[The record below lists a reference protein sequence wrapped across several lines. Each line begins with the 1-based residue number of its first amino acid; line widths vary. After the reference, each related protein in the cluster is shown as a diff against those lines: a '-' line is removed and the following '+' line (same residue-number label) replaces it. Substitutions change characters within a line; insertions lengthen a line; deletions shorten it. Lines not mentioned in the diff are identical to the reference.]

1 MTGGAIKLD
10 MYLAPPSEAAFAVLG
25 ERMKAVLEE
34 NDVELDGAFAAGFAA
49 GHVCG
54 VTFATAPEGR
64 YRYLATMVADSPE
77 LPAGY
82 YDSLL
87 VTSARGGLSSPA
99 DFDPERHS
107 AVINEPRSFSGNL
120 TFAAH
125 MQAAHSISLGD
136 VMRSGAHL
144 KSIAMIASG
153 EADLAA
159 IDRISFSLARH
170 AVPQD
175 VDGVSIIGRTA
186 SHPGIAFVADAGL
199 PDPVVR
205 KLRATIMEFRDD
217 PAWPELQAILG
228 VADITVLDPQKYAPM
243 ASVAA

>member
-34 NDVELDGAFAAGFAA
+34 NGVDLDGTFAAGFAT

-54 VTFATAPEGR
+54 ITFATAPEGR

-99 DFDPERHS
+99 DFDPARHR

-125 MQAAHSISLGD
+125 MQAAHGISLGD

-144 KSIAMIASG
+144 KSIAMVASR

-170 AVPQD
+170 AAPDD
-175 VDGVSIIGRTA
+175 VQGVSVIGRTA

-199 PDPVVR
+199 PEPVIG
-205 KLRATIMEFRDD
+205 KLRAAILSFREE
-217 PAWPELQAILG
+217 PSWPELQYLLG
-228 VADITVLDPQKYAPM
+228 VSDITVLDPARYAPM

>member
-54 VTFATAPEGR
+54 ITFATAPEGR

-99 DFDPERHS
+99 DFDPARHR
-107 AVINEPRSFSGNL
+107 AVINEPHSFSGNL

-125 MQAAHSISLGD
+125 MQAAHGISLGE

-144 KSIAMIASG
+144 KSIAIVASG

-159 IDRISFSLARH
+159 IDRISFSLARQ

-186 SHPGIAFVADAGL
+186 SHP
-199 PDPVVR
+199 DPR
-205 KLRATIMEFRDD
+205 PCPRSA
-217 PAWPELQAILG
+217 
-228 VADITVLDPQKYAPM
+228 APHPR
-243 ASVAA
+243 

>member
-1 MTGGAIKLD
+1 
-10 MYLAPPSEAAFAVLG
+10 
-25 ERMKAVLEE
+25 
-34 NDVELDGAFAAGFAA
+34 
-49 GHVCG
+49 
-54 VTFATAPEGR
+54 
-64 YRYLATMVADSPE
+64 
-77 LPAGY
+77 
-82 YDSLL
+82 
-87 VTSARGGLSSPA
+87 
-99 DFDPERHS
+99 
-107 AVINEPRSFSGNL
+107 
-120 TFAAH
+120 
-125 MQAAHSISLGD
+125 MQAAHGISLGD

-144 KSIAMIASG
+144 KSIAMVASG

-175 VDGVSIIGRTA
+175 ANGVSIIGRTA

-217 PAWPELQAILG
+217 SAWPELQVILG
-228 VADITVLDPQKYAPM
+228 VADITVLDPQNYAPM

>member
-34 NDVELDGAFAAGFAA
+34 NGVDLDGAFAAGFAA

-54 VTFATAPEGR
+54 ITFATAPEGR

-87 VTSARGGLSSPA
+87 VTSARGGLSSPS
-99 DFDPERHS
+99 DFDPARHC
-107 AVINEPRSFSGNL
+107 AVINETGSFSGNL

-125 MQAAHSISLGD
+125 MQAAHGISLGD

-144 KSIAMIASG
+144 KSIAMVASG

-170 AVPQD
+170 AAPDD
-175 VDGVSIIGRTA
+175 VQGVSVIGRTA

-199 PDPVVR
+199 PEPVIG
-205 KLRATIMEFRDD
+205 KLRAAILAFREE
-217 PAWPELQAILG
+217 PSWPELQSLLG
-228 VADITVLDPQKYAPM
+228 VSDITVLDPARYAPM

>member
-10 MYLAPPSEAAFAVLG
+10 MYLAAPSEAVFAVLG
-25 ERMKAVLEE
+25 DTHEGRAEE
-34 NDVELDGAFAAGFAA
+34 NGVDLDGAFAAGFAA

-54 VTFATAPEGR
+54 ITLATAPEGR
-64 YRYLATMVADSPE
+64 YRYLATMVADSPD

-87 VTSARGGLSSPA
+87 VTSRKGGLALLRIRSP
-99 DFDPERHS
+99 RHR
-107 AVINEPRSFSGNL
+107 AVINETGSFSGSL

-125 MQAAHSISLGD
+125 MKAVHGTTLGD
-136 VMRSGAHL
+136 MLRSGAHL
-144 KSIAMIASG
+144 KSIAMVASR

-170 AVPQD
+170 AAPDD
-175 VDGVSIIGRTA
+175 VQGVSVIGRTA

-199 PDPVVR
+199 PEPVIG
-205 KLRATIMEFRDD
+205 KLRAAILAFREE
-217 PAWPELQAILG
+217 PSWPELQSLLG
-228 VADITVLDPQKYAPM
+228 VSDITVLDPARYAPM

>member
-34 NDVELDGAFAAGFAA
+34 NGVDLDGAFAAGFAA

-54 VTFATAPEGR
+54 ITFATAPEGR

-99 DFDPERHS
+99 DFDPARHR
-107 AVINEPRSFSGNL
+107 AVINEPGSFSGNL

-125 MQAAHSISLGD
+125 MQAAHGISLGD

-144 KSIAMIASG
+144 KSIAMVASG

-175 VDGVSIIGRTA
+175 VDGVSVIGRTA

-205 KLRATIMEFRDD
+205 KLHENGQDEPGSRHQHHRTALWRCGLSCQRHRMRS
-217 PAWPELQAILG
+217 WN
-228 VADITVLDPQKYAPM
+228 
-243 ASVAA
+243 S

>member
-10 MYLAPPSEAAFAVLG
+10 MYLAAPSEAAFAVLG
-25 ERMKAVLEE
+25 KRLQAVLEE
-34 NDVELDGAFAAGFAA
+34 NSIDLDRKFAAGFAA

-54 VTFATAPEGR
+54 ITFATAPEGR
-64 YRYLATMVADSPE
+64 YSYLATMVADSPE

-87 VTSARGGLSSPA
+87 VTSAKGGMSSPA
-99 DFDPERHS
+99 DFDPAQHR
-107 AVINEPRSFSGNL
+107 AVINETGSFSGNL
-120 TFAAH
+120 SFAAY
-125 MQAAHSISLGD
+125 MQAAHGISLGN

-144 KSIAMIASG
+144 KSITMVASG

-175 VDGVSIIGRTA
+175 VEGVAVIGHTA
-186 SHPGIAFVADAGL
+186 SHPGIAFVADASL
-199 PDPVVR
+199 PDPVVQ
-205 KLRATIMEFRDD
+205 KLRAAILEFRDE
-217 PAWPELQAILG
+217 PAWAELQTILG
-228 VADITVLDPQKYAPM
+228 VTDITVLDPQNYAPM

>member
-10 MYLAPPSEAAFAVLG
+10 MYLEAPTEAAFSVLG
-25 ERMKAVLEE
+25 KRLQALLEE
-34 NDVELDGAFAAGFAA
+34 NGIDLEGRFAAGFAA

-54 VTFATAPEGR
+54 ITFATAPEGR
-64 YRYLATMVADSPE
+64 YRYLATMVADSSE

-87 VTSARGGLSSPA
+87 VTSAKSGLPSPS
-99 DFDPERHS
+99 DFDPAQHR
-107 AVINEPRSFSGNL
+107 AVINETGSFSGNL
-120 TFAAH
+120 TFAAY
-125 MQAAHSISLGD
+125 MQATHGISLGE
-136 VMRSGAHL
+136 VVRSGAHL
-144 KSIAMIASG
+144 KSIAMVAAG

-175 VDGVSIIGRTA
+175 VDGVAVIGRTA

-205 KLRATIMEFRDD
+205 KLRATILEFRDD
-217 PAWPELQAILG
+217 PAWVELQAILG
-228 VADITVLDPQKYAPM
+228 VADITVLDPQNYAPM

>member
-10 MYLAPPSEAAFAVLG
+10 MYLAPPSESAFAVLG

-34 NDVELDGAFAAGFAA
+34 NGVDLDGAFAAGFAA
-49 GHVCG
+49 GHACG
-54 VTFATAPEGR
+54 ITFATAPEGR

-87 VTSARGGLSSPA
+87 ITSARGGLSSPA
-99 DFDPERHS
+99 DFDPARHR

-125 MQAAHSISLGD
+125 MQAAYGISFGD
-136 VMRSGAHL
+136 VMHSGAHL
-144 KSIAMIASG
+144 KSIAMVASG

-159 IDRISFSLARH
+159 IDRVSFSLARH

-186 SHPGIAFVADAGL
+186 SHPGIAFVADAEL

-217 PAWPELQAILG
+217 SAWPELQAILG
-228 VADITVLDPQKYAPM
+228 VADITVLDPQNYAPM

>member
-10 MYLAPPSEAAFAVLG
+10 MYLAAPTEAVFTALG
-25 ERMKAVLEE
+25 EHVRGVLEE
-34 NDVELDGAFAAGFAA
+34 HGVDLDGTFAAGFAA

-54 VTFATAPEGR
+54 ITLATAPEGR
-64 YRYLATMVADSPE
+64 YRYLATMVADSPD

-87 VTSARGGLSSPA
+87 VTSTKGGLASPA
-99 DFDPERHS
+99 DFDPARHR
-107 AVINEPRSFSGNL
+107 AVINETGSFSGSL

-125 MQAAHSISLGD
+125 MKAVHGTTLGD
-136 VMRSGAHL
+136 VLRSGAHL
-144 KSIAMIASG
+144 KSIAMVASR

-170 AVPQD
+170 AAPDD
-175 VDGVSIIGRTA
+175 VQGVSVIGRTA

-199 PDPVVR
+199 PEPVIG
-205 KLRATIMEFRDD
+205 KLRAAILAFREE
-217 PAWPELQAILG
+217 PSWPELQSLLG
-228 VADITVLDPQKYAPM
+228 VSDITVLDPARYAPM

>member
-1 MTGGAIKLD
+1 MTGPIKLD
-10 MYLAPPSEAAFAVLG
+10 MYLALASKVAFAVLG
-25 ERMKAVLEE
+25 ERMKAVLEQ
-34 NDVELDGAFAAGFAA
+34 NGVDLDGTFAAGFAA

-54 VTFATAPEGR
+54 ITFATAPEGR
-64 YRYLATMVADSPE
+64 YLYLATMVADSPD

-87 VTSARGGLSSPA
+87 VTTAKGGLSSPA
-99 DFDPERHS
+99 AFAPARHR
-107 AVINEPRSFSGNL
+107 AVINEPGSFSGSL
-120 TFAAH
+120 TFSAYR
-125 MQAAHSISLGD
+125 QAAHGTSLGD

-144 KSIAMIASG
+144 NSIAMVAAG

-170 AVPQD
+170 VVPQD
-175 VDGVSIIGRTA
+175 VDGVSVIERTA

-199 PDPVVR
+199 PDLVGR

-217 PAWPELQAILG
+217 PAWPKLQSLLG
-228 VADITVLDPQKYAPM
+228 ISDITVLDPARYAPM
-243 ASVAA
+243 VSVAA

>member
-34 NDVELDGAFAAGFAA
+34 NGVDLDGAFAAGFAA

-54 VTFATAPEGR
+54 ITFATAPEGR

-87 VTSARGGLSSPA
+87 ITSARGGLSSPA
-99 DFDPERHS
+99 DFDPARHR

-125 MQAAHSISLGD
+125 MQAAHGISLGD

-144 KSIAMIASG
+144 KSIAMVASG

-159 IDRISFSLARH
+159 IDRVSFSLA
-170 AVPQD
+170 
-175 VDGVSIIGRTA
+175 RTA

-217 PAWPELQAILG
+217 SAWPELQAILG
-228 VADITVLDPQKYAPM
+228 VADITVLDPQNYAPM

>member
-10 MYLAPPSEAAFAVLG
+10 MYLAAPSEAAFMVFG

-34 NDVELDGAFAAGFAA
+34 NGVDLDGIFAAGFAA

-54 VTFATAPEGR
+54 ITFATAPEGR
-64 YRYLATMVADSPE
+64 YRYLATMVVDSPE

-87 VTSARGGLSSPA
+87 ITTAKGGLSSPA
-99 DFDPERHS
+99 DFDPARHR
-107 AVINEPRSFSGNL
+107 AVINERGSFSGSL
-120 TFAAH
+120 TFAAY
-125 MQAAHSISLGD
+125 MQAAHGISLGE

-144 KSIAMIASG
+144 KSIAMVASG

-170 AVPQD
+170 ASPQD
-175 VDGVSIIGRTA
+175 VDGVSVIGRTA

-205 KLRATIMEFRDD
+205 KLRAAIMEFRDD

-228 VADITVLDPQKYAPM
+228 VADITVLDPQNYAPM
-243 ASVAA
+243 ASVVA